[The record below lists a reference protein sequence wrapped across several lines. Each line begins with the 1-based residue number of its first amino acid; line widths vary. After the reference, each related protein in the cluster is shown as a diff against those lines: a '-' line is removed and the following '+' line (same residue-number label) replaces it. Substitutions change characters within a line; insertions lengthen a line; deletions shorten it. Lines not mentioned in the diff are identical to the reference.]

1 MGGVD
6 TSRGARLGCVPVS
19 PDPDPRA
26 GGFPGEPGRD
36 QRIVEPNGTGIT
48 RERMAQAVRLEPTDE
63 AYPQALREA
72 RGEPGP
78 LWVLGEIPVRCV
90 AVVGTR
96 KPDLGGLQAAR
107 AIARELAE
115 AGWAV
120 VSGGALGCD
129 TAAHEGALE
138 AGGRT
143 VVVLGSGLA
152 RPYPREN
159 LGLFLRAAA
168 AGAVVSPFPPE
179 AEALPGMFH
188 RRNRILAALA
198 AAVVVV
204 RAGER
209 SGALSTAEHA
219 RRLGRPVLVVPGA
232 TTCSAAAGSNLL
244 LREGCA
250 AALDASDVLR
260 AIAGAGA
267 AAGRTSPAGY
277 APPGASFRRSDRRG
291 VRAAVERPAE
301 EDPLLALI
309 GGGEAAGADE
319 LAAASGLPAA
329 EVAAR
334 LGRLEIEGRVA
345 RLADGRFRGA
355 AGGG

>member
-1 MGGVD
+1 
-6 TSRGARLGCVPVS
+6 
-19 PDPDPRA
+19 
-26 GGFPGEPGRD
+26 
-36 QRIVEPNGTGIT
+36 VESKVTGST
-48 RERMAQAVRLEPTDE
+48 PERMAQARRLEPTDP

-72 RGEPGP
+72 PGEPGP
-78 LWVLGEIPVRCV
+78 LWVLGEIPARCV

-107 AIARELAE
+107 ALARELAA
-115 AGWAV
+115 AGWTV

-159 LGLFLRAAA
+159 LGLFLRAAG

-188 RRNRILAALA
+188 RRNRILAALG
-198 AAVVVV
+198 AAVVIV
-204 RAGER
+204 RAGVR

-250 AALDASDVLR
+250 PALDATDVLR
-260 AIAGAGA
+260 AIDA
-267 AAGRTSPAGY
+267 APAGRTLPAGY
-277 APPGASFRRSDRRG
+277 APAGTSSRGEVRRAE
-291 VRAAVERPAE
+291 RAAVERSAGAPTE

-319 LAAASGLPAA
+319 LAAASGMAAA
-329 EVAAR
+329 EVASR

-345 RLADGRFRGA
+345 RLADGRFRA
-355 AGGG
+355 AASGG